1 MKLSKT
7 TLALLKNCAEVNN
20 NLLIRPGKVLRTVTL
35 NKSVLMEAF
44 TEEEFDQEV
53 AIYDLKQFLNCIELM
68 AAPEVEFAKDSII
81 LTCGNRTTHYL
92 YSQPEVVVA
101 PPEKELV
108 MPSEDVIFTL
118 TEGNLKAL
126 KKAAQVLQK
135 QDLAVI
141 GDGQGITLSIFDKKA
156 HSNTFDIELYG
167 EKTDKSFQF
176 NIRVDKLNHLV
187 SGDYQVMMSKSNISK
202 WVSTKRPVH
211 YFVALEPDSSWDLTN
226 EAAAPEKVKVNKKEL
241 AAV

>member
-1 MKLSKT
+1 MKLTKT
-7 TLALLKNCAEVNN
+7 TLSLLKNCAEVNN
-20 NLLIRPGKVLRTVTL
+20 NLLIRPGKALRTMTM

-44 TEEEFDQEV
+44 TEEEFDKEV
-53 AIYDLKQFLNCIELM
+53 AIYDLKQFLNCVELLGS
-68 AAPEVEFAKDSII
+68 PEVEFAEEAII
-81 LTCGNRTTHYL
+81 LSCGNRSTHYL
-92 YSQPEVVVA
+92 YSTPDVVCA
-101 PPEKELV
+101 PPDKQLV
-108 MPSEDVIFTL
+108 LPSEDVIFTL
-118 TEGNLKAL
+118 TESNLKAL
-126 KKAAQVLQK
+126 RKAAQVLQK

-141 GDGQGITLSIFDKKA
+141 GDGKGITLSIFDKKA

-176 NIRVDKLNHLV
+176 NIRVDKLNHLL

-211 YFVALEPDSSWDLTN
+211 YFVALEPDSSWDLSN
-226 EAAAPEKVKVNKKEL
+226 ETATPEKVKVNKKEL